1 MSSPS
6 VLSPEAVSQK
16 SEDFLSHPAYAD
28 VSREIHP
35 APPRYRNEIGKFSV
49 HRASFC
55 VNCGKCV
62 EICPHD
68 VHIRPSGYKRL
79 IRPFDYRCVGFEC
92 AETDHYCVDA
102 CPQNALSVTLNPAF
116 ETMGDYRW
124 TPDLLASTWM
134 MAETGYAPP
143 SYLESEIG
151 ASGGG
156 FDRLRFRSL
165 PAPPSD
171 LRREDIST
179 KLLLNRSKDNRLKV
193 EIDVP
198 WYGGGMSFGSTNLRA
213 LLE

>member
-35 APPRYRNEIGKFSV
+35 ALPRYRNEIGKFSV

-79 IRPFDYRCVGFEC
+79 IRPFDYRCVGIRMRGDGSLLCER
-92 AETDHYCVDA
+92 
-102 CPQNALSVTLNPAF
+102 LST
-116 ETMGDYRW
+116 E
-124 TPDLLASTWM
+124 
-134 MAETGYAPP
+134 
-143 SYLESEIG
+143 
-151 ASGGG
+151 
-156 FDRLRFRSL
+156 
-165 PAPPSD
+165 
-171 LRREDIST
+171 
-179 KLLLNRSKDNRLKV
+179 
-193 EIDVP
+193 
-198 WYGGGMSFGSTNLRA
+198 RA
-213 LLE
+213 LGHPQSRL